1 MTWYTNFGKE
11 LSVISLI
18 STNLKNFLIS
28 LKSFFEKTFCNYSP
42 NKSFLSLSHSQK
54 SLIINLKKI
63 QLLDPFTLWFIRFL
77 LYSKLIQNQILIF
90 DYIALTQT
98 HTHRQKEIRGK
109 SFSKSSWSTGLYR
122 VVNNEFLF
130 TIWKIKTINF
140 DNSYLSIIPLFV
152 QVTIEKGTSE

>member
-1 MTWYTNFGKE
+1 MNLAILFYN
-11 LSVISLI
+11 VICKFWERIIIFLI

-42 NKSFLSLSHSQK
+42 NQSFLSLSHSQK

-63 QLLDPFTLWFIRFL
+63 QLLDPFAPWFIHFL

-90 DYIALTQT
+90 DYTALTQT
-98 HTHRQKEIRGK
+98 HTQKKIRGK
-109 SFSKSSWSTGLYR
+109 SFLKSSWSTGLYR

-130 TIWKIKTINF
+130 TIWKIK
-140 DNSYLSIIPLFV
+140 LS
-152 QVTIEKGTSE
+152 VTWA